1 MRMPKS
7 EDDVEEEGT
16 GAAKVSKRLEVET
29 EDGKVLYFSSKSE
42 FQRQTG
48 QWANTVLEK
57 SKNGEFYNGYKAK
70 EV

>member
-1 MRMPKS
+1 MKKK
-7 EDDVEEEGT
+7 E
-16 GAAKVSKRLEVET
+16 RLDT